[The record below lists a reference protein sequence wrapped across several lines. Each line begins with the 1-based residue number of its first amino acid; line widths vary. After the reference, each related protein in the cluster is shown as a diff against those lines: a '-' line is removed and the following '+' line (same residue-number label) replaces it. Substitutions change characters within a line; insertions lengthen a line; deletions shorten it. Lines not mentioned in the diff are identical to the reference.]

1 MRADVHTPVFI
12 GPHLPLETTSFP
24 TLVGLGEA
32 LLGEPM
38 LEPPK
43 REEGRSQVE
52 GSWALS
58 RLGPLPG
65 KWDSKVY
72 SLDEKF
78 PFWQG

>member
-38 LEPPK
+38 LEPPQ

-52 GSWALS
+52 GS
-58 RLGPLPG
+58 RRQLGVKQAGTSPRKVGLQGLQPG
-65 KWDSKVY
+65 
-72 SLDEKF
+72 
-78 PFWQG
+78 